1 MHDSGQPILPV
12 RCAGRDARTAMHCGL
27 GQWRDLRD
35 KVRIYLVLLNVTRK
49 SLGVMRNTIVRTTV
63 GNKVAAAVCAYR
75 PHHHGDGDLRQ

>member
-49 SLGVMRNTIVRTTV
+49 SLG
-63 GNKVAAAVCAYR
+63 
-75 PHHHGDGDLRQ
+75 L